1 MTAGMKTLII
11 ARPGNTF
18 GPGDTPTR
26 VGARTDLPLVESG
39 KAQAKAL
46 GLHFLENGLVPDVV
60 YVSPLLRTQHTAD
73 IILQATNTEA
83 AIETLELLREIDYGP
98 DENRP
103 EEAVIARIG
112 KEAIKLW
119 DERAIVPKGWLVDP
133 DKLIRGWLDFSQS
146 IEKSEKNTFLAVTS
160 NGAARFA
167 PHITGD
173 FEGFRT
179 GFPLKLRTGAYGILQ
194 FDGDRWFAAGWD
206 IRPENPS

>member
-1 MTAGMKTLII
+1 MPAGMKTLII
-11 ARPGNTF
+11 ARHGNTF

-46 GLHFLENGLVPDVV
+46 GLHFLENGLGPDVV

-112 KEAIKLW
+112 IEAIKLW

-173 FEGFRT
+173 FEGFRA

-206 IRPENPS
+206 IRPEKPS